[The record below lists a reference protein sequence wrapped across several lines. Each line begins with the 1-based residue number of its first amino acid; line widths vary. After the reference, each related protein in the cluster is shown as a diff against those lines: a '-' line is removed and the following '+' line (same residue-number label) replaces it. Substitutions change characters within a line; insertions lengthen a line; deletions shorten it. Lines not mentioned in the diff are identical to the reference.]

1 MPFMEWTDQ
10 FSVGV
15 AVFDDEHKKLIA
27 IINTLYDSVAAGAD
41 KLALQRVC
49 DDLVDYT
56 ISHFRHEEEYFEE
69 WGYPDA
75 KDHVASHEALRRQV
89 FEYRNRIR
97 SAESSELA
105 SELLRFL
112 REWLA
117 RHIMIEDRTYGHFL
131 TQKGFR

>member
-1 MPFMEWTDQ
+1 MAFMEWTDQ

-27 IINTLYDSVAAGAD
+27 IINTLYESVNAGTD

-49 DDLVDYT
+49 DELVDYT

-75 KDHVASHEALRRQV
+75 ENHVASHEAMRRQV

-131 TQKGFR
+131 AQKGFR